1 MRIARNIAIYGLSIL
16 LSSGCAWQGETA
28 TERDFGN
35 SVRTMVAEQ
44 TANPEPRPVSTQT
57 SDGQRLEQVIEDYRK
72 TVGERRRLDKSTRIG
87 LSNQGEQQ

>member
-1 MRIARNIAIYGLSIL
+1 MRVARNIAIYGLLIL

-35 SVRTMVAEQ
+35 SVRTLVAEQ
-44 TANPEPRPVSTQT
+44 TANPEPQPALTQT

-72 TVGERRRLDKSTRIG
+72 TVGERRRLDKSARIG
-87 LSNQGEQQ
+87 LSNQSEQ